1 MNRLPDSLSSLDVLE
16 QLTDAVIAID
26 LQGLILFWNRGAER
40 LYEWTA
46 EEALGQSAN
55 DLLRTR
61 SAEPLEPLIDSL
73 LREGRWEGE
82 LTRARRSG
90 EPVDVLSRWSLLRD
104 PSGNPVAR
112 VLIDT
117 DLTETR
123 FRFHEL
129 RAAEAEARQRAE
141 SLANRES
148 LLFSLVDGI
157 TDYAYL
163 KDPESRYL
171 AVNKA
176 TAEFFG
182 MKPEDV
188 AGKTDFDFMEKEDAE
203 ALVAH
208 DREVFASGGSTVY
221 YEEVRGFRET
231 LHLQTI
237 KTVCHD
243 RDGKVI
249 GLVGISRDMSEHRAM
264 EEKLRQRERD
274 LSEAHRI
281 ARLGTWHW
289 DRATDT
295 MTWSD
300 EIYRIFGQPL
310 SYRPRGFVELRQAAS
325 AAGGV
330 RPTDEQLSERRT
342 SHLSSQRARGEVG
355 HPGVMGASEPPTH
368 SISLSPLL
376 DAFERAFLYGEP
388 YDVDVEITRADGES
402 RWVVARGEVDCCQDG
417 KVVSLRGTTQ
427 DITRH
432 KRLEMELRERERQ
445 LKELHRLSGIGT
457 WRYDCATDTVF
468 WSEEIYRIYGVD
480 PSQTPPNLAA
490 MRADAM
496 FTETEHIFLKA
507 FVRAIEFGEPY
518 ELDIDVTQADGRVLW
533 IAARGEVEAWKDG
546 KVASLRGTV
555 HEITDR
561 KLNER
566 QIALSENRYR
576 SLVKVGSAI
585 VWVANAQ
592 GRLEQAI
599 PEWLAFTGQSES
611 EVLGFGWAEAI
622 HPDDRAC
629 TVRAWEKAIEEG
641 SFFEVEQRLRR
652 HDGVYRDM
660 AVRAV
665 PVRDGA
671 GRIVEWVGV
680 HTDIT
685 EKKQV
690 QQELRAANLRLQ
702 NVLDSIT
709 DGLAILDRDLRYT
722 YFNRAGAAAL
732 GLLPEDIVGKCLGD
746 FFPSNKN
753 NVVMQEYRRALT
765 TGKPVHFEVRHD
777 DPLHI
782 WAEVHGYPSEQG
794 ITVYY
799 RDISERKRTED
810 ALRKS
815 ESRFRQLFESD
826 LMGICV
832 PDRFG
837 AFKEGSNEFLRIVG
851 YTREDLNEGLVRWDA
866 MTPAEYRELDAVHI
880 AEAAERGSCTPYEK
894 EYIRKDGT
902 RVPILCGYTLLEGS
916 QDVYIAFVIDLSR
929 QRAAEAELRERE
941 QRFRLLAESL
951 PQLVWITDPAGSITY
966 FNGRFIDYL
975 GIAAEQAI
983 GYDWQLMLHPDEM
996 ERVNETWSHAVRT
1009 GEPYLIELRLRRHD
1023 GDFRHFLARA
1033 HALRNEAGEIE
1044 RWVGSCTDVHD
1055 QKLAEEALRRSEKL
1069 AATGR
1074 LAASIAHEI
1083 NNPLSSVTNAL
1094 YLALQDQDLDPETR
1108 GFLRIAEQELERVT
1122 HITTQTLRFHRQA
1135 KAAAHADLTET
1146 MNSVLTLFGPRL
1158 MARRIEVKR
1167 EMEEGACV
1175 TCFDDELRQV
1185 FANLVSNS
1193 LDATA
1198 DGGRLRIRVRPTQAT
1213 SRPGVRVTVA
1223 DTGYGIPHKVR
1234 ARIFEPFFSTKD
1246 TTGIGLGLWVSD
1258 GIIRKHRGRI
1268 QLRSSTEG
1276 DRHGTVMSL
1285 FFPMDGVDGSPG
1297 TVAERA

>member
-16 QLTDAVIAID
+16 QLTDAVIVID
-26 LQGLILFWNRGAER
+26 HQGLILFWNRGAER

-46 EEALGQSAN
+46 DEAVGQSAN

-61 SAEPLEPLIDSL
+61 SAELIDSL
-73 LREGRWEGE
+73 LRDGRWEGE

-104 PSGNPVAR
+104 PGGNPVAR
-112 VLIDT
+112 ILIDT

-141 SLANRES
+141 SLATRES
-148 LLFSLVDGI
+148 LLFNLVDGI

-182 MKPEDV
+182 MKPEEV

-208 DREVFASGGSTVY
+208 DREVFASGGSMVY

-237 KTVCHD
+237 KTVC
-243 RDGKVI
+243 RDHEGRVI

-264 EEKLRQRERD
+264 EEKLRQRERE

-289 DRATDT
+289 DRATDV

-310 SYRPRGFVELRQAAS
+310 SYRPRGIIELRRI
-325 AAGGV
+325 AG
-330 RPTDEQLSERRT
+330 PESW
-342 SHLSSQRARGEVG
+342 
-355 HPGVMGASEPPTH
+355 
-368 SISLSPLL
+368 SPLL
-376 DAFERAFLYGEP
+376 DAFERAFLYGES
-388 YDVDVEITRADGES
+388 YDVDVEIKRADGES
-402 RWVVARGEVDCCQDG
+402 RWIAARGEVDCRQDG
-417 KVVSLRGTTQ
+417 DGGQILSLRGTTQ

-445 LKELHRLSGIGT
+445 LQELHRLSGIGT

-480 PSQTPPNLAA
+480 PSQPAPNLAA

-546 KVASLRGTV
+546 KVTSLRGTV

-599 PEWLAFTGQSES
+599 PEWQAFTGQSES
-611 EVLGFGWAEAI
+611 EVLGFGWADAI

-629 TVRAWEKAIEEG
+629 TVTAWEKAIEEG

-652 HDGVYRDM
+652 YDGVYRDM

-665 PVRDGA
+665 PVRDGG

-690 QQELRAANLRLQ
+690 QQELQAANLRLQ

-709 DGLAILDRDLRYT
+709 DGLAILDRNLRYT
-722 YFNRAGAAAL
+722 YFNRSGAAAL
-732 GLLPEDIVGKCLGD
+732 GLLPEDIVGKSLGD
-746 FFPSNKN
+746 FFPSNKTN
-753 NVVMQEYRRALT
+753 IVMQEYRRALA

-799 RDISERKRTED
+799 RDISERKRTEQ
-810 ALRKS
+810 ALRES
-815 ESRFRQLFESD
+815 ESRFRKLFESD

-837 AFKEGSNEFLRIVG
+837 AFKDGNNEFLRIVG
-851 YTREDLNEGLVRWDA
+851 YTREELEAGLVRWDR
-866 MTPAEYRELDAVHI
+866 MTPREYRALDAAHI

-916 QDVYIAFVIDLSR
+916 QDVYIAFVIDLSQ

-941 QRFRLLAESL
+941 QRFRLLAENL

-966 FNGRFIDYL
+966 LNGRFIHYV
-975 GIAAEQAI
+975 GIAAEEAL
-983 GYDWQLMLHPDEM
+983 GFDWQLILHPDEA
-996 ERVNETWSHAVRT
+996 EQVNETWHHAVRT
-1009 GEPYLIELRLRRHD
+1009 GEPYLIELRLRGHE
-1023 GDFRHFLARA
+1023 GGFRHFLARA

-1083 NNPLSSVTNAL
+1083 NNPLSAVTNSL
-1094 YLALQDQDLDPETR
+1094 YLALQDQGLDPETR

-1158 MARRIEVKR
+1158 MARRIEVNR
-1167 EMEEGACV
+1167 EMTEGAYV
-1175 TCFDDELRQV
+1175 MCFDDELRQV

-1198 DGGRLRIRVRPTQAT
+1198 DGGRLRIRVRPTQTARR
-1213 SRPGVRVTVA
+1213 SGVRVTVA
-1223 DTGYGIPHKVR
+1223 DTGYGIPPKVR

-1258 GIIRKHRGRI
+1258 GIIRKHGGRI
-1268 QLRSSTEG
+1268 QLRSSTEQ

-1285 FFPMDGVDGSPG
+1285 FFPIDGTRD
-1297 TVAERA
+1297 TAQETAQRE